1 MSSEKKIIIEVC
13 AGSYE
18 DCLAAQKGGA
28 SRVELNSALSV
39 GGLSPSVATL
49 RNVKNDTDLK
59 VICMVRPR
67 AGGFC
72 YSDLEARIM
81 LDEAKDL
88 LEAGADGI
96 AFGFLNPDGT
106 VHLELTKAM
115 ADLIHS
121 YPEREAVF
129 HRAIDVTPD
138 LLVALEQLK
147 ELGIDRVLT
156 SGNQAKALQGCD
168 LIRQMNEAADGK
180 IEILPGSGVNASN
193 AKTILEQILTSGNQ
207 AKALQGCDLIRQM
220 NEAADGKIEIL
231 PGSGVNASNAKT
243 ILEQTGV
250 HQLHSSCKAYK
261 TDPTT
266 KRGGVSYAYLDGE
279 HEMDYDVVSEELV
292 TKLVETV
299 R

>member
-193 AKTILEQILTSGNQ
+193 AKTILEQ
-207 AKALQGCDLIRQM
+207 
-220 NEAADGKIEIL
+220 
-231 PGSGVNASNAKT
+231 
-243 ILEQTGV
+243 TGV